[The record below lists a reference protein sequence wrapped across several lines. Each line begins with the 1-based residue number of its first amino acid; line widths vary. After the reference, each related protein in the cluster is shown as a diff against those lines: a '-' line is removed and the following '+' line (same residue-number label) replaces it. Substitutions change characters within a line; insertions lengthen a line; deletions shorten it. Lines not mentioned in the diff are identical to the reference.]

1 MTPAQRDLKSAI
13 SDTRTV
19 GVILAV
25 VGMLP
30 LLVLV
35 YDKSAMRNAFTF
47 TTRLYI
53 LIDTAI
59 LVGPGVWY
67 FVAAR
72 LMRQLNRQVV
82 VVSRRIAVVQ
92 LVLVVAMLV
101 FGFEMTQSGM
111 LMAPAFLAMFFVP
124 ALIAL
129 LFVLR
134 RVGHA
139 MDAIEPGGHG
149 FEALPVETREP

>member
-1 MTPAQRDLKSAI
+1 MTAAQRDLKSAI

-19 GVILAV
+19 GVIFAL
-25 VGMLP
+25 VGMVP
-30 LLVLV
+30 LLILAL
-35 YDKSAMRNAFTF
+35 DKSSMRNVFTF

-72 LMRQLNRQVV
+72 LMRKLNRQVV
-82 VVSRRIAVVQ
+82 TVSQRIAVLQ

-111 LMAPAFLAMFFVP
+111 LMAPAF
-124 ALIAL
+124 
-129 LFVLR
+129 
-134 RVGHA
+134 
-139 MDAIEPGGHG
+139 
-149 FEALPVETREP
+149 